1 MLFHSLKKGEK
12 MFILWLIL
20 FIATA
25 IALAYLFIK
34 IMLIYEDIDTLYD
47 NYAKLLERS
56 FKNYSRKDTEV

>member
-1 MLFHSLKKGEK
+1 